1 MKNLLTA
8 AALSLG
14 VLLASQASF
23 ADESPAFAAHLKA
36 HQPAQAAPGAERQV
50 QADSAHEADQQG

>member
-8 AALSLG
+8 TALSLG

-23 ADESPAFAAHLKA
+23 ADESPAFIAHVQSHLQAHKA
-36 HQPAQAAPGAERQV
+36 QRTEQQAQANSV
-50 QADSAHEADQQG
+50 HKADQQG